1 MADTIEE
8 RSERGGVS
16 TFLWPSV
23 EKGLYKVPGF
33 ILRLMARMSVACAL
47 ADASSATLELFVPS
61 SRKQRL
67 TTSPAREG
75 RPRSSWPDGPF
86 PPPPSP
92 VAPAEER
99 GLQQTCA
106 GATTGEVPKPS

>member
-23 EKGLYKVPGF
+23 EKGLYKAPGL
-33 ILRLMARMSVACAL
+33 ILRRMARMSVACAL

-67 TTSPAREG
+67 TTS
-75 RPRSSWPDGPF
+75 
-86 PPPPSP
+86 
-92 VAPAEER
+92 
-99 GLQQTCA
+99 
-106 GATTGEVPKPS
+106 TG